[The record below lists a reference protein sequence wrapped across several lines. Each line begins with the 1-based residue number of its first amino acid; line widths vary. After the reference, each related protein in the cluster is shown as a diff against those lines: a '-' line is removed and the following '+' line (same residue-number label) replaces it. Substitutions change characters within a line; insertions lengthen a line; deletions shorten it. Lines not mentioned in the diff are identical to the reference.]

1 AAAPSDDRGLAI
13 ALDRAQ
19 RLMRPGARLLVLADP
34 SSLDA
39 VPPPRWSA
47 LARHHDVAVVLL
59 HDPLETQPPTLRLP
73 FATAGARMEVPLDDA
88 ATRQRWL
95 ARFAAPLRL
104 ANDVLP
110 GRGVRVM
117 ALSTTEPSEACL
129 AVLDGRT
136 ARVA

>member
-1 AAAPSDDRGLAI
+1 PSDDRGLAI

-39 VPPPRWSA
+39 VPPQRWSA
-47 LARHHDVAVVLL
+47 LARHHDVALVLL
-59 HDPLETQPPTLRLP
+59 HDPLETQPPALRLP
-73 FATAGARMEVPLDDA
+73 FSTPSARFEVPLDEGG
-88 ATRQRWL
+88 TRQRWL
-95 ARFAAPLRL
+95 ARFAAPLRQ
-104 ANDVLP
+104 ANDTLP
-110 GRGVRVM
+110 ARGVRVM
-117 ALSTTEPSEACL
+117 SLSTTDPSEACL